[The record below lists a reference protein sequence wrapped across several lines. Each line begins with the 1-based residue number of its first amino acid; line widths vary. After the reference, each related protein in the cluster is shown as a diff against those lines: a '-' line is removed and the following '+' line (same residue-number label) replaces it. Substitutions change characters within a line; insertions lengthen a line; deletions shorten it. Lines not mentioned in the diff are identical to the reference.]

1 MSPRKKATPKP
12 SEFAMPTVSLNGTS
26 AKALYDQY
34 MDVWQGI
41 ANVKKA
47 LRDAMPHGRDYE
59 QHDTAAHLR
68 LAQQQ
73 FLGDLASL
81 DAVEEH
87 MTALLMHVGIHT

>member
-12 SEFAMPTVSLNGTS
+12 RELAMPTVSLNGTS

-59 QHDTAAHLR
+59 QHDTPAHLA
-68 LAQQQ
+68 LAREQ
-73 FLGDLASL
+73 FDADFAHLA
-81 DAVEEH
+81 AVEEH
-87 MTALLMHVGIHT
+87 MTALLLHVGVHT